1 MASVTMTE
9 CKICGRTEEELEE
22 EFGREI
28 EVKEHQE
35 MLKCEKCLSEYR
47 RETGDD
53 SNDDTGDN
61 EPDTDWKKAVT
72 A

>member
-1 MASVTMTE
+1 MTE

-28 EVKEHQE
+28 EVTEHQG
-35 MLKCEKCLSEYR
+35 MLKCGKCLSEYQ
-47 RETGDD
+47 RESGDQAAEQEDD
-53 SNDDTGDN
+53 SQ
-61 EPDTDWKKAVT
+61 TDWKKAVT